1 MKHLP
6 QESTGS
12 RSKRPKHQ
20 GRAARTQKA
29 ESRRAGE
36 GEAARGRDRECRG
49 NGERSGRARSRWRLS
64 GSGCLLLLA
73 GKEAGDLYRAAQYTP
88 PHSRENKM
96 ERKARA
102 RCWADKKWETRRDRA
117 RQLNDDNNLLVR
129 LLQSTPSTL
138 PSSRANRP
146 RRGSGCLF
154 GVGGDDGEKLK
165 IKR

>member
-1 MKHLP
+1 VAAEWLRLP
-6 QESTGS
+6 
-12 RSKRPKHQ
+12 
-20 GRAARTQKA
+20 
-29 ESRRAGE
+29 
-36 GEAARGRDRECRG
+36 
-49 NGERSGRARSRWRLS
+49 
-64 GSGCLLLLA
+64 LLLLA

-138 PSSRANRP
+138 PSSGANRP